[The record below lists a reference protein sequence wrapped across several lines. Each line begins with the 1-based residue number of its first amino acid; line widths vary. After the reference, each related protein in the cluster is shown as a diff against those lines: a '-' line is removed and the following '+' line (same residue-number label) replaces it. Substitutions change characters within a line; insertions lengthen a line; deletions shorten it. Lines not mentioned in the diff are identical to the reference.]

1 MRMAALEAFILVVG
15 LIGGFLM
22 GLIYSAMKQSDEMI
36 AKSKADLDRIYLKG
50 ELKREILAELEKK
63 KV

>member
-1 MRMAALEAFILVVG
+1 MAALEAFILVVG